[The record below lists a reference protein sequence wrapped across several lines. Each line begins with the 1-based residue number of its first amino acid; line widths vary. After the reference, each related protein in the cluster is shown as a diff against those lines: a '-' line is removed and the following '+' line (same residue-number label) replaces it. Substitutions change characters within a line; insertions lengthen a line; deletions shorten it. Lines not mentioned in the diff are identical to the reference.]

1 MNNSGTTQP
10 LLADLRLYCTLVR
23 ERGFA
28 AAARALGVSNAY
40 VSKRIALLELSLQ
53 VKLLHRTTRSVTVT
67 EQGSVVHQWALR
79 ILEDVDQMREAV
91 SSEQS
96 APSGLLRICTSSGF
110 GRNRVAPAL
119 SALALRYPALD
130 IQLELLDRPVD
141 LIGEGFQLD
150 IRVGAADEPHLM
162 SRRIAANL
170 RVLCAA
176 PAYLAQRGEPAC
188 LADLARHSCI
198 VIRER
203 NQDFGRWVLKGPGG
217 VETVKVAGPLS
228 ANNGEIVHQWALDGH
243 GIILR
248 SIWDVGPALA
258 QGRLVRVLPDYAQPA
273 DVWAVYSSRLSTSA
287 KVRVCVE
294 FIEDWLTP
302 RALPPAPRASR

>member
-1 MNNSGTTQP
+1 MNTPP
-10 LLADLRLYCTLVR
+10 LLTDLRLYCTVVR

-28 AAARALGVSNAY
+28 AAARALGVSNAF
-40 VSKRIALLELSLQ
+40 VSKRIALLEQAMQ
-53 VKLLHRTTRSVTVT
+53 VRLLHRTTRTVTVT
-67 EQGSVVHQWALR
+67 EQGGVVYQWALR

-91 SSEQS
+91 STEKT
-96 APSGLLRICTSSGF
+96 APSGLLRLCTSSGF

-119 SALALRYPALD
+119 SALAQRYPALD

-141 LIGEGFQLD
+141 LIGEGFHLD
-150 IRVGAADEPHLM
+150 IRVGAAHEPHLI
-162 SRRIAANL
+162 SRRIAANA

-176 PAYLAQRGEPAC
+176 PAYLARHGVPASLDE
-188 LADLARHSCI
+188 LAHHRCI

-203 NQDFGRWVLKGPGG
+203 NEDFGRWTLTGPNGA
-217 VETVKVAGPLS
+217 ETVKVAGPLS

-248 SIWDVGPALA
+248 SLWDVGPAMA
-258 QGRLVRVLPDYAQPA
+258 RGDLVHVLPAYAQPA
-273 DVWAVYSSRLSTSA
+273 DVWAVYPSRLSTSA

-294 FIEDWLTP
+294 FIEQWLQQ
-302 RALPPAPRASR
+302 REGRVQSGPA